1 MYSQVLSPKD
11 MQVAIKL
18 IRNFFEEEMAK
29 KLNLLRV
36 SAPLFVRKDSG
47 LNDELTGIEQPVRF
61 SAPHMEE
68 FGEIEIVQSLAKWK
82 RVALR
87 NYGFLAGEGLYANM
101 NAIRKNEIPD
111 ETHSIYV
118 DQWDFEVMI
127 RRDQR
132 TLDFLKQQVK
142 ALYSIF
148 LDAEEMLFEKYEHLV
163 PHFPKELVFLTS
175 EELLQL
181 YPHLTPKQREHEAA
195 RRFGAYFLIGIGH
208 PLSDGKVHD
217 HRAADYDD
225 WTLNGDLIFYNPV
238 LDQALELSS
247 LGIRVDADA
256 LLLQIEAKKEEHKL
270 SLPYHQALLKD
281 ELPLSFG
288 GGIGQSRI
296 CQLLLRTYHIGEVQ
310 CSIWPREVQE
320 KMQNLGIQLL

>member
-1 MYSQVLSPKD
+1 MYTPQLNPKE

-36 SAPLFVRKDSG
+36 SAPLFVRGDSG
-47 LNDELTGIEQPVRF
+47 LNDELSGVEQPVRF
-61 SAPHMEE
+61 SAPHMKE

-87 NYGFLAGEGLYANM
+87 NYGFEPGQGLYANM

-111 ETHSIYV
+111 EIHSIYV
-118 DQWDFEVMI
+118 DQWDFEIMI
-127 RRDQR
+127 SKEMR
-132 TLDFLKQQVK
+132 TQGYLFQQVQ
-142 ALYSIF
+142 LIYSIF
-148 LDAEEMLFEKYEHLV
+148 VQAEKMLQEYYPHLEPILPEKLT
-163 PHFPKELVFLTS
+163 FLTS

-181 YPHLTPKQREHEAA
+181 YPHLPSKEREKRAA
-195 RRFGAYFLIGIGH
+195 QKYGAYFLQGIGH
-208 PLSDGKVHD
+208 PLSHGKSHD
-217 HRAADYDD
+217 TRAADYDD
-225 WTLNGDLIFYNPV
+225 WRLNGDLIFYNAV
-238 LDQALELSS
+238 LDNALELSS
-247 LGIRVDADA
+247 LGIRVDEVS
-256 LLLQIEAKKEEHKL
+256 LLEQLEIKGEEYKI
-270 SLPYHQALLKD
+270 SLPYHRALLQG

-320 KMQNLGIQLL
+320 KMKAMNIHLL

>member
-1 MYSQVLSPKD
+1 MYASQLNTKE

-36 SAPLFVRKDSG
+36 SAPLFVRRDSG
-47 LNDELTGIEQPVRF
+47 LNDELTGVEQPVRF
-61 SAPHMEE
+61 AAPHMEE

-87 NYGFLAGEGLYANM
+87 NYGFMPGEGLYANM

-118 DQWDFEVMI
+118 DQWDFKLLISKE
-127 RRDQR
+127 QR
-132 TLDFLKQQVK
+132 NLDFLKEQVE

-148 LDAEEMLFEKYEHLV
+148 LDAEMMLFEKYQHLV
-163 PHFPKELVFLTS
+163 PLFPEKLTFLSS

-181 YPHLTPKQREHEAA
+181 YPNLSPKERENEAA
-195 RRFGAYFLIGIGH
+195 KKFGAYFVIGIGY

-217 HRAADYDD
+217 HRTADYDD
-225 WTLNGDLIFYNPV
+225 WTLKWRSY
-238 LDQALELSS
+238 
-247 LGIRVDADA
+247 
-256 LLLQIEAKKEEHKL
+256 LLQ
-270 SLPYHQALLKD
+270 
-281 ELPLSFG
+281 
-288 GGIGQSRI
+288 SRA
-296 CQLLLRTYHIGEVQ
+296 
-310 CSIWPREVQE
+310 
-320 KMQNLGIQLL
+320 